1 MLAVS
6 LFVLVS
12 LLGFLTLTRGFSRD
26 LWLLLFCHVMASCQ
40 YSLLKARPRP
50 RPAPAP
56 CTPKAPDGD
65 RAPLLCVPERPA
77 GPRLADTR
85 TSPLRRGAR
94 LVRSCAREGRSQT
107 LFKRQNISGRVCAEC
122 VNRKSKWKYPAWWP
136 RRAWP
141 WAWPGS
147 GGAEGVGD
155 PLCPAGVLAGAA
167 QAPPSHRLC
176 LCARPSARM
185 LDPAPGLTVRASVSP
200 CVDKEVQGP
209 WGLNDP
215 CGVPQ
220 GHQAGRNC

>member
-1 MLAVS
+1 M
-6 LFVLVS
+6 
-12 LLGFLTLTRGFSRD
+12 
-26 LWLLLFCHVMASCQ
+26 
-40 YSLLKARPRP
+40 
-50 RPAPAP
+50 
-56 CTPKAPDGD
+56 
-65 RAPLLCVPERPA
+65 
-77 GPRLADTR
+77 
-85 TSPLRRGAR
+85 
-94 LVRSCAREGRSQT
+94 
-107 LFKRQNISGRVCAEC
+107 NSGRVCAEC

-185 LDPAPGLTVRASVSP
+185 LDPARGLTVRASVSP

-209 WGLNDP
+209 WGLNVPPHDLSSAASQVSESGKCSAICGALWKTGTRPWWSPVRTISFHYLFCVFCTWSSINQTTILDP
-215 CGVPQ
+215 HISVFSFERFLPSQVTELTSLSCLT
-220 GHQAGRNC
+220 